1 MRQAIPD
8 PGLSAIGRKL
18 RRRFICVRGCTSI
31 RLVPFI
37 DDCLYTQVVTLN
49 PSEVDA
55 VAFAKA
61 MADDTRQEIMKL
73 LCCQWLSVNDTVDR
87 LGGRVSQPTVSHH
100 LKILEAADLVTVRQD
115 GRQRFYTLNEENF
128 TVCCG
133 LLMTNF
139 APTYAG
145 SSSVPLIDKPEA

>member
-1 MRQAIPD
+1 
-8 PGLSAIGRKL
+8 
-18 RRRFICVRGCTSI
+18 
-31 RLVPFI
+31 
-37 DDCLYTQVVTLN
+37 
-49 PSEVDA
+49 
-55 VAFAKA
+55 
-61 MADDTRQEIMKL
+61 
-73 LCCQWLSVNDTVDR
+73 
-87 LGGRVSQPTVSHH
+87 VSHH
-100 LKILEAADLVTVRQD
+100 LKILETADLVTVRQD